1 MPRQNR
7 RKSHYKPHYKW
18 GGNTMLWASETEQ
31 NIIQNSQNQLK
42 SESKTDLEKD
52 INYGKRINYFH

>member
-1 MPRQNR
+1 MSRQNR
-7 RKSHYKPHYKW
+7 RKSNYKPHYKW

-31 NIIQNSQNQLK
+31 NIIQSSQNQLE
-42 SESKTDLEKD
+42 SESKADLEKD

>member
-1 MPRQNR
+1 
-7 RKSHYKPHYKW
+7 
-18 GGNTMLWASETEQ
+18 MLWASETEQ
-31 NIIQNSQNQLK
+31 NIIQNSQNQLE

>member
-52 INYGKRINYFH
+52 INYGN